1 MAVMDVSA
9 TIRTVSNKNS
19 KLPLVIMSTMKFT
32 EWKLET
38 TRKRKMHIIVYKTVH
53 T

>member
-1 MAVMDVSA
+1 MAVIDVSG

-19 KLPLVIMSTMKFT
+19 KLQLVIMSNVKFR

-38 TRKRKMHIIVYKTVH
+38 TRNRKRHVTVYKTVH

>member
-1 MAVMDVSA
+1 MAVIDVSE

-19 KLPLVIMSTMKFT
+19 KLQLVVMSTMKFT

>member
-1 MAVMDVSA
+1 MAVIDISA

-19 KLPLVIMSTMKFT
+19 KIQLVMISNMKFT

-38 TRKRKMHIIVYKTVH
+38 TRDT
-53 T
+53 